1 MYPAI
6 LILEELEKVRL
17 DIDNMYGE
25 WSSHHHVVRT

>member
-1 MYPAI
+1 MYPSI

-25 WSSHHHVVRT
+25 WSSHVVRT